1 MFLFCRSGSVEGKP
15 FRFHNRTVQ
24 FDLES
29 SSPSDSNNSNLSHG
43 TTATSSSDGG
53 MEPVGCSVDFYS
65 AAVIAHMGSTLCTYK
80 ESTYPYRYDGREWLL
95 SSCAPMQLKI
105 TSPS

>member
-1 MFLFCRSGSVEGKP
+1 MFLHQLYVFLFCRSGSVEGKP
-15 FRFHNRTVQ
+15 FRFRNRTVQ

-53 MEPVGCSVDFYS
+53 TEPMYCSVDFYS
-65 AAVIAHMGSTLCTYK
+65 ASMIARMGSTLCTYK
-80 ESTYPYRYDGREWLL
+80 ESTYPYRYDGR
-95 SSCAPMQLKI
+95 K
-105 TSPS
+105 

>member
-1 MFLFCRSGSVEGKP
+1 VEGKP

-53 MEPVGCSVDFYS
+53 TEPVDCSVDFYS
-65 AAVIAHMGSTLCTYK
+65 AAVIARMGSTLCTYK
-80 ESTYPYRYDGREWLL
+80 ESTCPYRYDGSE
-95 SSCAPMQLKI
+95 
-105 TSPS
+105 